1 VFRDR
6 HVTIIGA
13 GQSALES
20 AALLHEHGAEVHVL
34 VRAPQLAWNDD
45 PGPEETSRLDRL
57 RCPTAPLCGCGWK
70 CLFYS
75 YGAGAFHYLPH
86 RTRVATV
93 KQTFGPAGA
102 WWLKPRVLGQVDIH
116 LQTTV
121 TRATA
126 KNGQVALEVDD
137 AMTGRRNLETDHVLA
152 ATGYHVNVDAI
163 GFIDPN
169 LRTAVRTIGGVPK
182 LTRSFESSV
191 PGLYFVGLAAAHEF
205 GPAMR
210 FVYGADF
217 AARRVVRRLARV
229 TTRNAA
235 SAPTTGSA
243 APASRSA

>member
-1 VFRDR
+1 
-6 HVTIIGA
+6 
-13 GQSALES
+13 
-20 AALLHEHGAEVHVL
+20 
-34 VRAPQLAWNDD
+34 
-45 PGPEETSRLDRL
+45 L

-86 RTRVATV
+86 RTRVSTV

-121 TRATA
+121 TRAEA
-126 KNGQVALEVDD
+126 KNGRVGLEVDD
-137 AMTGRRNLETDHVLA
+137 AMTGRTHFETDHVLA

-163 GFIDPN
+163 GFLDRD
-169 LRTAVRTIGGVPK
+169 LRASVRTIDGVPK
-182 LTRSFESSV
+182 LSRSFESSI

-217 AARRVVRRLARV
+217 AARRVVKRLARV
-229 TTRNAA
+229 TPRSEAT
-235 SAPTTGSA
+235 APTTDSTAPA
-243 APASRSA
+243 APSA